1 MTFELDL
8 SGRRALVTGAGQGV
22 GRAVALGLAAAG
34 AEVLVNDLDADR
46 AADVVEEVG
55 AAGGSA
61 RASVFDVTD
70 HEAVLGAVAELG
82 VGVEVATGRRKQART
97 AFLDDVV
104 ATLPIID
111 YDLDVARA
119 HNRLLVAVRAAGRP
133 RGAHDLLIAATAL
146 ATGRIVVT
154 SDRPGFD
161 GLPGVTVRRP
171 G

>member
-1 MTFELDL
+1 MLIDAERT
-8 SGRRALVTGAGQGV
+8 AL
-22 GRAVALGLAAAG
+22 
-34 AEVLVNDLDADR
+34 DLDALIADDDEPAI
-46 AADVVEEVG
+46 AAI
-55 AAGGSA
+55 
-61 RASVFDVTD
+61 T
-70 HEAVLGAVAELG
+70 VAELG